1 MVQEWKTNIRKV
13 LLSVKAQF
21 IDWVETFT
29 NKFFKSLHKI
39 DSSKELIELKNG
51 EVQLFSE
58 MT

>member
-51 EVQLFSE
+51 EV
-58 MT
+58 